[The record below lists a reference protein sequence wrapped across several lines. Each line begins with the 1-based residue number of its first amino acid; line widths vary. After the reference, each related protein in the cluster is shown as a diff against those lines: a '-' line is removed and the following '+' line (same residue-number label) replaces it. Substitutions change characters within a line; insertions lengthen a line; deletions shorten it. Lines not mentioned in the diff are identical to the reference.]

1 MPDMTKTV
9 KPQFG
14 GLPPKYSFV
23 INPYHDLRFSR
34 CPYCEHKTGQKKI
47 PLLIHI
53 KPVHSIALNYTC
65 RYCPK
70 CDLLIVH
77 KHDLEHLLTEMFR
90 KYNPEAIGNEYLIV
104 GTVEKSAWREGLH
117 HPKAGTEILPHV
129 SDFTE
134 YYKEL
139 RVTHRG
145 WFPPGQK
152 PQMMEPL
159 VSQEWVKCKPDKGKS
174 SG

>member
-1 MPDMTKTV
+1 M
-9 KPQFG
+9 
-14 GLPPKYSFV
+14 
-23 INPYHDLRFSR
+23 
-34 CPYCEHKTGQKKI
+34 
-47 PLLIHI
+47 
-53 KPVHSIALNYTC
+53 HSIALNYTC

-90 KYNPEAIGNEYLIV
+90 KYNPDAIGNKYLII

-117 HPKAGTEILPHV
+117 PPKAGAEILPHV

-139 RVTHRG
+139 RVTHLG
-145 WFPPGQK
+145 WFPPGQM

-159 VSQEWVKCKPDKGKS
+159 VSQEWIKYKPDKGKS